1 MNKTLV
7 VYFSR
12 TGNTR
17 QVAEAIYES
26 IEGVKEI
33 KPLEKAASLDPFDL
47 VFVGFPIH
55 MHSVPF
61 KAEEFLKTI
70 PAGRKMALFCTHGSL
85 PGHRL
90 SRQAIEY
97 AAVLAARAKLL
108 GTYSCRGKISVQA
121 MDILSRSPEH
131 QEWVDMA
138 ASAGTHPDAT
148 DLAEA
153 RLFAQRMEVL
163 GAHGGY

>member
-17 QVAEAIYES
+17 QVAEAIYDA

-33 KPLEKAASLDPFDL
+33 RPLEKAASLDPFDL
-47 VFVGFPIH
+47 IFVGFPIQ

-61 KAEEFLKTI
+61 KAEQFLKTI
-70 PAGRKMALFCTHGSL
+70 PAGGKIALFCTHGAL

-90 SRQAIEY
+90 SREAIEY
-97 AAVLAARAKLL
+97 AVVLAARAKVL

-121 MDILSRSPEH
+121 LDVLGRSPEH

-138 ASAGTHPDAT
+138 ASAGTHPDTT

-153 RLFAQRMEVL
+153 RLFAQRMEIL
-163 GAHGGY
+163 SAHGGY